1 MKNFFKYLTLSFF
14 ILLVIVVYS
23 GTYLDIPRDKLEA
36 KYASG
41 ASEFL
46 NLKNGSRIHYRDE
59 GDLYKPAIILLHG
72 FNGSLFNF
80 ERMVP
85 LLSKEFRLISI
96 DLPGFGL
103 TGAIP
108 SMDYS
113 TQNSILVI
121 NELTKHLG
129 VEEFSIAG
137 NSMGGGIAWRYAL
150 ENPEKTHSLI
160 LLASSGIYSSEERL
174 QIEESERESP
184 LVWKL
189 MRSNFVSYFLSLYTP
204 KFFATQGLKTSVY
217 DPNLA
222 TDEIA
227 NQFHEL
233 TLMQGSR
240 EAILSRFSKQNYSN
254 EKPDILKKIQAP
266 TLIIHGRED
275 NIISFKS
282 SINLDQYIQNSQ
294 LMIYP
299 KIGHLPMYETPA
311 RVADDI
317 KNFLLIED

>member
-1 MKNFFKYLTLSFF
+1 MKKILKYLTLSFF
-14 ILLVIVVYS
+14 ILLVIALYS

-103 TGAIP
+103 TGAVP

-121 NELTKHLG
+121 NELTRYLG
-129 VEEFSIAG
+129 MEKFSIAG

-150 ENPEKTHSLI
+150 ENPEKTQSLI

-222 TDEIA
+222 TEEIA

-294 LMIYP
+294 LVIYP
-299 KIGHLPMYETPA
+299 KIGHLPMYETPT
-311 RVADDI
+311 RVANDI
-317 KNFLLIED
+317 KNFLLIQD

>member
-150 ENPEKTHSLI
+150 ENPEKTQSLI

-275 NIISFKS
+275 NIIPFKS

-317 KNFLLIED
+317 KKFFLIED

>member
-1 MKNFFKYLTLSFF
+1 MKKILKYLTLSFF
-14 ILLVIVVYS
+14 ILLVIAVYS

-41 ASEFL
+41 ASKFL
-46 NLKNGSRIHYRDE
+46 DLKNGSRIHYRDE

-103 TGAIP
+103 TGAVP

-121 NELTKHLG
+121 NELTSYLG
-129 VEEFSIAG
+129 MEKFSIAG

-150 ENPEKTHSLI
+150 DNPEKTQSLV
-160 LLASSGIYSSEERL
+160 LLASSGIYSPEERL

-217 DPNLA
+217 DLNLA
-222 TDEIA
+222 TEEIA

-240 EAILSRFSKQNYSN
+240 EAILSRFSKQNYN
-254 EKPDILKKIQAP
+254 DEKPDILKKIQAP

-294 LMIYP
+294 LVIYP

-317 KNFLLIED
+317 KKFFLIED

>member
-1 MKNFFKYLTLSFF
+1 VKKILKYLTLSFF
-14 ILLVIVVYS
+14 ILLVIAVYS

-46 NLKNGSRIHYRDE
+46 DLKNGSRIHYRDE

-103 TGAIP
+103 TGAVP

-121 NELTKHLG
+121 NELTSYLG
-129 VEEFSIAG
+129 MEKFSIAG

-150 ENPEKTHSLI
+150 ENPEKTQSLV

-222 TDEIA
+222 TEEIA

-240 EAILSRFSKQNYSN
+240 EAILSRFSKQNYN
-254 EKPDILKKIQAP
+254 DEKPDILKKIQAP

-294 LMIYP
+294 LVIYP

-317 KNFLLIED
+317 KKFFLIED

>member
-150 ENPEKTHSLI
+150 ENPEKTQSLI

-217 DPNLA
+217 DLNLA

-275 NIISFKS
+275 NIIPFKS

-294 LMIYP
+294 LVIYP

>member
-1 MKNFFKYLTLSFF
+1 MKSFLKYLTLSFF
-14 ILLVIVVYS
+14 ILLVIAVYS

-103 TGAIP
+103 TGAVP

-121 NELTKHLG
+121 NELTSYLG
-129 VEEFSIAG
+129 MEKFSIAG

-150 ENPEKTHSLI
+150 ENPEKTQSLI

-222 TDEIA
+222 TEEIA

-240 EAILSRFSKQNYSN
+240 EAILSRFSKQNYN
-254 EKPDILKKIQAP
+254 DEKPDILKKIQAP

-294 LMIYP
+294 LVIYP

-317 KNFLLIED
+317 KNFFLIED

>member
-1 MKNFFKYLTLSFF
+1 MKNFFKYLTLFFF
-14 ILLVIVVYS
+14 ILLLIAVYS

-46 NLKNGSRIHYRDE
+46 DLNNGSRIHYRDE

-254 EKPDILKKIQAP
+254 EKPDILEKIQAP

-317 KNFLLIED
+317 KKFFLIED

>member
-1 MKNFFKYLTLSFF
+1 MKKILKYLTLSFF
-14 ILLVIVVYS
+14 ILLVIAVYS

-41 ASEFL
+41 ASKFL
-46 NLKNGSRIHYRDE
+46 DLKNGSRIHYRDE

-103 TGAIP
+103 TGAVP

-121 NELTKHLG
+121 NELTSYLG
-129 VEEFSIAG
+129 MEKFSIAG

-150 ENPEKTHSLI
+150 DNPEKTQSLI
-160 LLASSGIYSSEERL
+160 LLASSGIYSPEERL

-222 TDEIA
+222 TEEIA

-240 EAILSRFSKQNYSN
+240 EAILSRFSKQNYN
-254 EKPDILKKIQAP
+254 DEKPDILKKIQAP

-294 LMIYP
+294 LVIYP

-317 KNFLLIED
+317 KKFFLIED

>member
-1 MKNFFKYLTLSFF
+1 MKKILKYLTLSFF
-14 ILLVIVVYS
+14 ILLVIAVYS

-46 NLKNGSRIHYRDE
+46 DLKNGSRIHYRDE

-103 TGAIP
+103 TGAVP

-121 NELTKHLG
+121 NELTSYLG
-129 VEEFSIAG
+129 MEKFSIAG

-150 ENPEKTHSLI
+150 ENPEKTQSLV
-160 LLASSGIYSSEERL
+160 LLASSGIYSPEERL

-222 TDEIA
+222 TEEIA

-240 EAILSRFSKQNYSN
+240 EAILSRFSKQNYN
-254 EKPDILKKIQAP
+254 DEKPDILKKIQAP

-294 LMIYP
+294 LVIYP

-317 KNFLLIED
+317 KKFFLIED

>member
-1 MKNFFKYLTLSFF
+1 MKKILKYLTLSFF
-14 ILLVIVVYS
+14 ILLVIAVYS

-46 NLKNGSRIHYRDE
+46 DLKNGSRIHYRDE

-121 NELTKHLG
+121 NELTSYLG
-129 VEEFSIAG
+129 MEKFSIAG

-150 ENPEKTHSLI
+150 ENPEKTQSLV

-222 TDEIA
+222 TEEIA

-240 EAILSRFSKQNYSN
+240 EAILSRFSKQNYN
-254 EKPDILKKIQAP
+254 DEKPDILKKIQAP

-294 LMIYP
+294 LVIYP

-317 KNFLLIED
+317 KKFFLIED

>member
-1 MKNFFKYLTLSFF
+1 MKKILKYLTLSFF
-14 ILLVIVVYS
+14 ILLVIAVYS

-46 NLKNGSRIHYRDE
+46 DLKNGSRIHYRDE

-103 TGAIP
+103 TGAVP

-121 NELTKHLG
+121 NELTSYLG
-129 VEEFSIAG
+129 MEKFSIAG

-150 ENPEKTHSLI
+150 ENPEKTQSLV

-222 TDEIA
+222 TEEIA

-294 LMIYP
+294 LVIYP

-317 KNFLLIED
+317 KKFFLIED

>member
-1 MKNFFKYLTLSFF
+1 MKNFLKYLTLSFF
-14 ILLVIVVYS
+14 ILLVIAVYS

-121 NELTKHLG
+121 NELTSYLG
-129 VEEFSIAG
+129 MEKFSIAG

-150 ENPEKTHSLI
+150 ENPEKTQSLI

-222 TDEIA
+222 TEEIA

-275 NIISFKS
+275 NIIPFKS

-317 KNFLLIED
+317 KKFFLIED

>member
-1 MKNFFKYLTLSFF
+1 VKKILKYLTLSFF
-14 ILLVIVVYS
+14 ILLVIAVYS

-41 ASEFL
+41 ASKFL
-46 NLKNGSRIHYRDE
+46 DLKNGSRIHYRDE

-103 TGAIP
+103 TGAVP

-121 NELTKHLG
+121 NELTSYLG
-129 VEEFSIAG
+129 MEKFSIAG

-150 ENPEKTHSLI
+150 ENPEKTQSLI

-222 TDEIA
+222 TEEIA

-240 EAILSRFSKQNYSN
+240 EAILSRFSKQNYN
-254 EKPDILKKIQAP
+254 DEKPDILKKIQAP

-294 LMIYP
+294 LVIYP

-317 KNFLLIED
+317 KKFFLIED

>member
-1 MKNFFKYLTLSFF
+1 MKSFLKYLTLSFF
-14 ILLVIVVYS
+14 ILLVIAVYS

-46 NLKNGSRIHYRDE
+46 DLKNGSRIHYRDE

-103 TGAIP
+103 TGAVP

-121 NELTKHLG
+121 NELTSYLG
-129 VEEFSIAG
+129 MEKFSIAG

-150 ENPEKTHSLI
+150 ENPEKTQSLV

-222 TDEIA
+222 TEEIA

-240 EAILSRFSKQNYSN
+240 EAILSRFSKQNYN
-254 EKPDILKKIQAP
+254 DEKPDILKKIQAP

-294 LMIYP
+294 LVIYP

-317 KNFLLIED
+317 KKFFLIED

>member
-1 MKNFFKYLTLSFF
+1 MKKILKYLTLSFF
-14 ILLVIVVYS
+14 ILLVIAVYS

-41 ASEFL
+41 ASKFL
-46 NLKNGSRIHYRDE
+46 DLKNGSRIHYRDE

-103 TGAIP
+103 TGAVP

-121 NELTKHLG
+121 NELTSYLG
-129 VEEFSIAG
+129 MEKFSIAG

-150 ENPEKTHSLI
+150 ENPEKTQSLI
-160 LLASSGIYSSEERL
+160 LLASSGIYSAEERL
-174 QIEESERESP
+174 RIEESERESP

-222 TDEIA
+222 TEEIA

-240 EAILSRFSKQNYSN
+240 EAILSRFSKQNYN
-254 EKPDILKKIQAP
+254 DEKPDILKKIQAP

-294 LMIYP
+294 LVIYP

-317 KNFLLIED
+317 KKFFLIED

>member
-1 MKNFFKYLTLSFF
+1 MKKILKYLTLSFF
-14 ILLVIVVYS
+14 ILLVIAVYS

-41 ASEFL
+41 ASKFL
-46 NLKNGSRIHYRDE
+46 DLKNGSRIHYRDE

-121 NELTKHLG
+121 NELTSYLG
-129 VEEFSIAG
+129 MEKFSIAG

-150 ENPEKTHSLI
+150 ENPEKTQSLV

-222 TDEIA
+222 TEEIA

-240 EAILSRFSKQNYSN
+240 EAILSRFSKQNYN
-254 EKPDILKKIQAP
+254 DEKPDILKKIQAP

-294 LMIYP
+294 LVIYP

-317 KNFLLIED
+317 KKFFLIED

>member
-1 MKNFFKYLTLSFF
+1 MKNFLKYLTLSFF
-14 ILLVIVVYS
+14 ILLVIAVYS

-150 ENPEKTHSLI
+150 ENPEKTQSLI

-275 NIISFKS
+275 NIIPFKS

-294 LMIYP
+294 LVIYP

>member
-1 MKNFFKYLTLSFF
+1 MKKILKYLTFSFF
-14 ILLVIVVYS
+14 ILLVIAVYS

-46 NLKNGSRIHYRDE
+46 DLKNGSRIHYRDE

-121 NELTKHLG
+121 NELTSYLG
-129 VEEFSIAG
+129 MEKFSIAG

-150 ENPEKTHSLI
+150 ENPEKTQSLI

-222 TDEIA
+222 TEEIA

-240 EAILSRFSKQNYSN
+240 EAILSRFSKQNYN
-254 EKPDILKKIQAP
+254 DEKPDILKKIQAP
-266 TLIIHGRED
+266 TLIIHGEED

-299 KIGHLPMYETPA
+299 KIGHLPMYETPT
-311 RVADDI
+311 RVANDI
-317 KNFLLIED
+317 KNFLLIQD

>member
-1 MKNFFKYLTLSFF
+1 
-14 ILLVIVVYS
+14 
-23 GTYLDIPRDKLEA
+23 
-36 KYASG
+36 
-41 ASEFL
+41 
-46 NLKNGSRIHYRDE
+46 
-59 GDLYKPAIILLHG
+59 
-72 FNGSLFNF
+72 
-80 ERMVP
+80 MVP

-103 TGAIP
+103 TGAVP

-121 NELTKHLG
+121 NELTSYLG
-129 VEEFSIAG
+129 MEKFSIAG

-150 ENPEKTHSLI
+150 ENPEKTQSLI

-222 TDEIA
+222 TEEIA

-294 LMIYP
+294 LVIYP

>member
-1 MKNFFKYLTLSFF
+1 MKKILKYLTLSFF
-14 ILLVIVVYS
+14 ILLVIAVYS

-41 ASEFL
+41 ASKFL
-46 NLKNGSRIHYRDE
+46 DLKNGSRIHYRDE

-103 TGAIP
+103 TGAVP

-121 NELTKHLG
+121 NELTSYLG
-129 VEEFSIAG
+129 MEKFSIAG

-150 ENPEKTHSLI
+150 ENPEKTQSLV

-222 TDEIA
+222 TEEIA

-240 EAILSRFSKQNYSN
+240 EAILSRFSKQNYN
-254 EKPDILKKIQAP
+254 DEKPDILKKIQAP

-294 LMIYP
+294 LVIYP

-317 KNFLLIED
+317 KKFFLIED

>member
-1 MKNFFKYLTLSFF
+1 MKNFLKYLTLSFF
-14 ILLVIVVYS
+14 ILLVIAVYS

-129 VEEFSIAG
+129 VEKFSIAG

-150 ENPEKTHSLI
+150 ENPEKTQSLI

-275 NIISFKS
+275 NIIPFKS

-317 KNFLLIED
+317 KKFFLIED

>member
-1 MKNFFKYLTLSFF
+1 MKNFLKYLTLSFF
-14 ILLVIVVYS
+14 ILLVIAVYS

-36 KYASG
+36 KYANG
-41 ASEFL
+41 VSEFL
-46 NLKNGSRIHYRDE
+46 DLKNGSRIHYRDE

-113 TQNSILVI
+113 TQSSILVI
-121 NELTKHLG
+121 NELTSYLG
-129 VEEFSIAG
+129 LEKFSVAG

-150 ENPEKTHSLI
+150 ENPKKTQSLI

-222 TDEIA
+222 TEEIA

-240 EAILSRFSKQNYSN
+240 EAILSRFSKQNYN
-254 EKPDILKKIQAP
+254 DEKPDILKKIQAP

-282 SINLDQYIQNSQ
+282 SINLDQYIQNSH
-294 LMIYP
+294 LVIYP
-299 KIGHLPMYETPA
+299 NIGHLPMYETPA

-317 KNFLLIED
+317 KKFFQIED

>member
-1 MKNFFKYLTLSFF
+1 MKNILKYLTLSFF
-14 ILLVIVVYS
+14 ILLVIAVYS

-46 NLKNGSRIHYRDE
+46 DLKNGSRIHYRDE

-121 NELTKHLG
+121 NELTSYLG
-129 VEEFSIAG
+129 LEKFSVAG

-150 ENPEKTHSLI
+150 ENPEKTQSLI

-222 TDEIA
+222 TEEIA

-240 EAILSRFSKQNYSN
+240 EAILSRFSKQNYN
-254 EKPDILKKIQAP
+254 DEKPDILKKIQAP
-266 TLIIHGRED
+266 TLIIHGEED

-299 KIGHLPMYETPA
+299 KIGHLPMYETPT
-311 RVADDI
+311 RVANDI
-317 KNFLLIED
+317 KNFLLIQD

>member
-1 MKNFFKYLTLSFF
+1 MKNFFKYLSLSFF
-14 ILLVIVVYS
+14 ILLAIVIYS
-23 GTYLDIPRDKLEA
+23 GTYLDLSRDTLEA
-36 KYASG
+36 KYAIG
-41 ASEFL
+41 ESEFL
-46 NLKNGSRIHYRDE
+46 DLKDGSRIHYRDE
-59 GDLYKPAIILLHG
+59 GDLYKPVIILLHG

-85 LLSKEFRLISI
+85 FLSKEYRLISL

-103 TGAIP
+103 TGAVP

-121 NELTKHLG
+121 NKLTSYLG
-129 VEEFSIAG
+129 VEKFSIAG

-150 ENPEKTHSLI
+150 ENPEKTLSLI
-160 LLASSGIYSSEERL
+160 LLASSGIYSAEERL
-174 QIEESERESP
+174 RIEESERESP

-204 KFFATQGLKTSVY
+204 KFFATQGLKTSVF

-222 TDEIA
+222 TEEIA

-240 EAILSRFSKQNYSN
+240 EAILSRFSKRSFNN
-254 EKPDILKKIQAP
+254 DKPDILKNIQAP
-266 TLIIHGRED
+266 TLIIHGKED
-275 NIISFKS
+275 NIIPFKS
-282 SINLDQYIQNSQ
+282 SINLDQYIQNSK
-294 LMIYP
+294 LVIYP

-311 RVADDI
+311 TVADDI
-317 KNFLLIED
+317 KKFLLIQN

>member
-150 ENPEKTHSLI
+150 ENPEKTQSLI

-275 NIISFKS
+275 NIIPFKS
-282 SINLDQYIQNSQ
+282 SNNLDQYIQNSQ

-317 KNFLLIED
+317 KKFFLIED

>member
-1 MKNFFKYLTLSFF
+1 MKKILKYLTLSFF
-14 ILLVIVVYS
+14 ILLVIAVYS

-41 ASEFL
+41 ASKFL
-46 NLKNGSRIHYRDE
+46 DLKNGSRIHYRDE

-103 TGAIP
+103 TGAVP

-121 NELTKHLG
+121 NELTSYLG
-129 VEEFSIAG
+129 MEKFSIAG

-150 ENPEKTHSLI
+150 ENPEKTQSLV
-160 LLASSGIYSSEERL
+160 LLASSGIYSPEERL

-222 TDEIA
+222 TEEIA

-240 EAILSRFSKQNYSN
+240 EAILSRFSKQNYN
-254 EKPDILKKIQAP
+254 DEKPDILKKIQAP

-294 LMIYP
+294 LVIYP

-317 KNFLLIED
+317 KKFFLIED

>member
-1 MKNFFKYLTLSFF
+1 MKKILKYLTLSFF
-14 ILLVIVVYS
+14 ILLVVAVYS

-41 ASEFL
+41 ASKFL
-46 NLKNGSRIHYRDE
+46 DLKNGSRIHYRDE

-103 TGAIP
+103 TGAVP

-121 NELTKHLG
+121 NELTSYLG
-129 VEEFSIAG
+129 MEKFSIAG

-150 ENPEKTHSLI
+150 ENPEKTQSLV

-222 TDEIA
+222 TEEIA

-240 EAILSRFSKQNYSN
+240 EAILSRFSKQNYN
-254 EKPDILKKIQAP
+254 DEKPDILKKIQAP

-294 LMIYP
+294 LVIYP
-299 KIGHLPMYETPA
+299 KIGHLPMYETPI
-311 RVADDI
+311 RVANDI
-317 KNFLLIED
+317 KNFLLIQD

>member
-1 MKNFFKYLTLSFF
+1 MKKILKYLTLSFF
-14 ILLVIVVYS
+14 ILLVIAVYS

-41 ASEFL
+41 ASKFL
-46 NLKNGSRIHYRDE
+46 DLKNGSRIHYRDE

-103 TGAIP
+103 TGAVP

-121 NELTKHLG
+121 NELTSYLG
-129 VEEFSIAG
+129 MEKFSIAG

-150 ENPEKTHSLI
+150 ENPEKTQSLV

-222 TDEIA
+222 TEEIA

-240 EAILSRFSKQNYSN
+240 EAILSRFSKQNYN
-254 EKPDILKKIQAP
+254 DEKPDILKKIQAP
-266 TLIIHGRED
+266 TLIIHGGED

-294 LMIYP
+294 LVIYP

-317 KNFLLIED
+317 KKFFLIED

>member
-1 MKNFFKYLTLSFF
+1 MKKILKYLTLSFF
-14 ILLVIVVYS
+14 ILLVIAVYS

-46 NLKNGSRIHYRDE
+46 DLKNGSRIHYRDE

-103 TGAIP
+103 TGAVP

-121 NELTKHLG
+121 NELTSYLG
-129 VEEFSIAG
+129 MEKFSIAG

-150 ENPEKTHSLI
+150 ENPEKTQSLV

-222 TDEIA
+222 TEEIA

-240 EAILSRFSKQNYSN
+240 EAILSRFSKQNYN
-254 EKPDILKKIQAP
+254 DEKPDILKKIQAP

-294 LMIYP
+294 LVIYP

-317 KNFLLIED
+317 KKFFLIED

>member
-1 MKNFFKYLTLSFF
+1 MKKILKYLTLSFF
-14 ILLVIVVYS
+14 ILLVIAVYS

-46 NLKNGSRIHYRDE
+46 DLKNGSRIHYRDE

-103 TGAIP
+103 TGAVP

-121 NELTKHLG
+121 NELTSYLG
-129 VEEFSIAG
+129 MEKFSIAG

-150 ENPEKTHSLI
+150 ENPEKTQSLV

-222 TDEIA
+222 TEEIA

-240 EAILSRFSKQNYSN
+240 EAILSRFSKQNYN
-254 EKPDILKKIQAP
+254 DEKPDILKKIQAP

-282 SINLDQYIQNSQ
+282 SINLDQYIQNSE
-294 LMIYP
+294 LVIYP

-317 KNFLLIED
+317 KKFFLIED

>member
-1 MKNFFKYLTLSFF
+1 MKKILKYLTLSFF
-14 ILLVIVVYS
+14 ILLVIAVYS

-46 NLKNGSRIHYRDE
+46 DLKNGSRIHYRDE

-103 TGAIP
+103 TGTIP

-113 TQNSILVI
+113 TQSSILVI
-121 NELTKHLG
+121 NELTSYLG
-129 VEEFSIAG
+129 MEKFSIAG

-150 ENPEKTHSLI
+150 DNPEKTQSLV

-217 DPNLA
+217 DSNLA
-222 TDEIA
+222 TEEIA

-240 EAILSRFSKQNYSN
+240 EAILSRFSKQNYN
-254 EKPDILKKIQAP
+254 DEKPDILKKIQAP

-294 LMIYP
+294 LVIYP

-317 KNFLLIED
+317 KKFFLIED

>member
-1 MKNFFKYLTLSFF
+1 MEK
-14 ILLVIVVYS
+14 
-23 GTYLDIPRDKLEA
+23 
-36 KYASG
+36 
-41 ASEFL
+41 
-46 NLKNGSRIHYRDE
+46 
-59 GDLYKPAIILLHG
+59 
-72 FNGSLFNF
+72 
-80 ERMVP
+80 
-85 LLSKEFRLISI
+85 
-96 DLPGFGL
+96 
-103 TGAIP
+103 
-108 SMDYS
+108 
-113 TQNSILVI
+113 
-121 NELTKHLG
+121 
-129 VEEFSIAG
+129 FSIAG

-150 ENPEKTHSLI
+150 ENPEKTQSLI

-217 DPNLA
+217 DLNLA
-222 TDEIA
+222 TEEIA

-240 EAILSRFSKQNYSN
+240 EAILSRFSKQNYN
-254 EKPDILKKIQAP
+254 DEKPDILKKIQAP

-294 LMIYP
+294 LVIYP

-317 KNFLLIED
+317 KKFFLIED

>member
-14 ILLVIVVYS
+14 ILLVIAIYS

-46 NLKNGSRIHYRDE
+46 DLKNGSRIHYRDE

-103 TGAIP
+103 TGAVP

-121 NELTKHLG
+121 NELTSYLG
-129 VEEFSIAG
+129 VEKFSIAG

-150 ENPEKTHSLI
+150 ENPEKTQSLV
-160 LLASSGIYSSEERL
+160 LLASSGIYSPEERL

-222 TDEIA
+222 TEEIA

-240 EAILSRFSKQNYSN
+240 EAILSRFSKQNYNN

-294 LMIYP
+294 LVIYP

-317 KNFLLIED
+317 KKFFLIED

>member
-1 MKNFFKYLTLSFF
+1 MKNFLKYLTLSFF
-14 ILLVIVVYS
+14 ILLVIAVYS

-150 ENPEKTHSLI
+150 ENPEKTQSLI

-275 NIISFKS
+275 NIIPFKS

-317 KNFLLIED
+317 KKFFLIED

>member
-150 ENPEKTHSLI
+150 ENPEKTQSLI

-222 TDEIA
+222 TEEIA

-240 EAILSRFSKQNYSN
+240 EAILSRFSKQNYNN
-254 EKPDILKKIQAP
+254 EKPEILKKIQAP

>member
-1 MKNFFKYLTLSFF
+1 MKKILKYLTLSFF
-14 ILLVIVVYS
+14 ILLVIAVYS

-41 ASEFL
+41 ASKFL
-46 NLKNGSRIHYRDE
+46 DLKNGSRIHYRDE

-85 LLSKEFRLISI
+85 LLSKEFRLVSI

-121 NELTKHLG
+121 NELTSYLG
-129 VEEFSIAG
+129 MEKFSIAG

-150 ENPEKTHSLI
+150 ENPEKTQSLV

-222 TDEIA
+222 TEEIA

-240 EAILSRFSKQNYSN
+240 EAILSRFSKQNYN
-254 EKPDILKKIQAP
+254 DEKPDILKKIQAP

-294 LMIYP
+294 LVIYP

-317 KNFLLIED
+317 KKFFLIED